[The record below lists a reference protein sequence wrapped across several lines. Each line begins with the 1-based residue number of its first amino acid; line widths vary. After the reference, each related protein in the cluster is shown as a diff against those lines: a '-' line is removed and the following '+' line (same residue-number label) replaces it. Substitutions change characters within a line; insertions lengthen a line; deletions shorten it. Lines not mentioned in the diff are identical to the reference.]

1 MRFSRNRARDGKSAR
16 DGQTTKQE
24 EFGSQGTPAR
34 PVELHEKQQQGAH
47 DRRDSTVRKRGE
59 EMHAPRE
66 PKFIGSGRGRG
77 KRGRGKLNR

>member
-1 MRFSRNRARDGKSAR
+1 MRLSRTKTSGGKATRA
-16 DGQTTKQE
+16 GQTTRQE

-34 PVELHEKQQQGAH
+34 PIELHEKQQQGAH
-47 DRRDSTVRKRGE
+47 DRRDASVRKGGE
-59 EMHAPRE
+59 EAHAPRE